1 MWSFSSAP
9 PRSAVLE
16 PGSSARDAEVFT
28 ECIELLDRNARL
40 GVATG
45 IAGLVVVGFALFPM
59 LWPPPSYWLHASVIA
74 SVLALQLLLPPL
86 RPVVARLDPAS
97 RRRYARTVLAMGLT
111 TSVAWGSLSL
121 TYMGP
126 EAERVA
132 VLLCVVMA
140 LMVSFSMGSASY
152 PPVTYVLNVPI
163 ALMFIVSALLQPT
176 PLAWLA
182 ALAAAIVLAMMLAF
196 AHKTR
201 DMLVHALLMR
211 FENRDLNE
219 ALTEQRVRE
228 RTQVLEQASRHKSEF
243 LASMSHEL
251 RTPLNAIIGYSE
263 MLQDDAAGLNA
274 AALVPDLRKI
284 NAAGKQLLEM
294 INSVLDL
301 SKIEAGKM
309 ELYAE
314 WFSLR
319 TLAAEV
325 HAVVQP
331 LAARNH
337 NGFDIRLDAAVDRL
351 HGDKAKIRQVVLNL
365 LANAH
370 KFTEAGGV
378 RLELALEPPTATGA
392 VLRIVVVDTGIGM
405 TAEQIGRLFQPFSQA
420 DPRTAQRYGGTGL
433 GLALCRRICRM
444 MGGDVAVYSE
454 PGRGSRF
461 TARVEVGIAAPVLD
475 AGVPSQ
481 DTTTSALAATA
492 APDASPSAGTVLIV
506 DDDPGVREL
515 LQRVLQREGFA
526 VLTAADGDQALQM
539 ADAFRPDLITLDIKM
554 PHTDGWEVLGRLA
567 ANPRLAGIPVII
579 ISMLDDRKTGYALGA
594 ADYLTKPVD
603 RQRLLAALARH
614 HHGKPVLVVDDDAA
628 MRTMLR
634 RILEAEGHAVVE
646 AENGRVALQLL
657 HTVRPGAI
665 LLDLLM
671 PEVDGFEFV
680 AQLRQHDPAHTIPVL
695 IITAKDMTAAD
706 RQRLNGSVVR
716 VLEKRG
722 IGHDGLL
729 ADVRALVATLLA
741 RPAGE

>member
-1 MWSFSSAP
+1 MWSFP
-9 PRSAVLE
+9 PVSQPSAVPE
-16 PGSSARDAEVFT
+16 AASAARHGEVFSQ
-28 ECIELLDRNARL
+28 CIELLDRNARL

-45 IAGLVVVGFALFPM
+45 IGCLVVIGFGLFPM
-59 LWPPPSYWLHASVIA
+59 QWPPASYWLHASGIA
-74 SVLALQLLLPPL
+74 SMLAAQLLLKPL
-86 RPVVARLDPAS
+86 RPVPASLDTSS
-97 RRRYARTVLAMGLT
+97 RRRYARTALVMGLV
-111 TSVAWGSLSL
+111 TSLAWSTLSL
-121 TYMGP
+121 AYMSP

-152 PPVTYVLNVPI
+152 LPVTYALNVPI
-163 ALMFIVSALLQPT
+163 ALTFIVSAALQPMQM
-176 PLAWLA
+176 AWLA
-182 ALAAAIVLAMMLAF
+182 ALAAAIMVVMMLAYT
-196 AHKTR
+196 HKTH
-201 DMLVHALLMR
+201 DVLVHALLMR

-263 MLQDDAAGLNA
+263 MLQDDAADHHA
-274 AALVPDLRKI
+274 DALVPDLRKI

-325 HAVVQP
+325 RAMVEP
-331 LAARNH
+331 LAARNR
-337 NGFDIRLDAAVDRL
+337 NRFDIVIDAPDEPL
-351 HGDKAKIRQVVLNL
+351 HADKAKIRQVLMNL

-370 KFTEAGGV
+370 KFTEGGSV
-378 RLELALEPPTATGA
+378 GLELALESATAHGA
-392 VLRIVVVDTGIGM
+392 VLRIAVADTGIGL
-405 TAEQIGRLFQPFSQA
+405 TEEQIGRLFQPFSQA
-420 DPRTAQRYGGTGL
+420 EARTSQQYGGTGL
-433 GLALCRRICRM
+433 GLALCRRMCRV
-444 MGGDVAVYSE
+444 MGGDVTVSSE

-461 TARVEVGIAAPVLD
+461 TARVDVGIAAPGAA
-475 AGVPSQ
+475 AGESAQRAPA
-481 DTTTSALAATA
+481 TTGAPAAVFEGRPTA
-492 APDASPSAGTVLIV
+492 DTVLIV

-515 LQRVLQREGFA
+515 LERVLRREGFG
-526 VLTAADGDQALQM
+526 VLTAADGDEALQM
-539 ADAFRPDLITLDIKM
+539 SQSFRPDLITLDIKM
-554 PHTDGWEVLGRLA
+554 PHTDGWAVLGRLA
-567 ANPRLAGIPVII
+567 ANPRLSGIPVII

-594 ADYLTKPVD
+594 SDYLTKPVD

-614 HHGKPVLVVDDDAA
+614 RHGKPVLVIDDDAT
-628 MRTMLR
+628 MRTLLR

-646 AENGRVALQLL
+646 ADNGRVALELL
-657 HTVRPGAI
+657 ETLRPGAI

-680 AQLRQHDPAHTIPVL
+680 AQLRQRDPTHTIPVL

-706 RQRLNGSVVR
+706 RLRLNGSVVR

-722 IGHDGLL
+722 TGHDGLL